1 MNRVSPAA
9 VMRGAGLAFV
19 MIAWAVLAH
28 INSAGSAVSDV
39 GLVLALAPLLAAA
52 MILLWRVG
60 DTVRTVIGGLVAIG
74 LLAWLWA
81 SLRQNVALVY
91 FIQHLGTNLALGAL
105 FGRSLTFRQNAVGH
119 TFCVICAQWRDSA
132 IDRTLYQTGHHCLDR
147 FLSGQRQ
154 CFGISI
160 LFCATSGLVGF
171 RKSADLSAG
180 LADVCGRADFPAAKY
195 FHPRNVPG
203 SPIPF
208 AATARQCVIA
218 PIRSPGTHEF
228 FSPVAAW
235 QP

>member
-60 DTVRTVIGGLVAIG
+60 DTVRTVLGGFVAIG

-105 FGRSLTFRQNAVGH
+105 FGRSLRSGGTPLVTHFALFAHNGVIPPSIERYTRQVTIA
-119 TFCVICAQWRDSA
+119 F
-132 IDRTLYQTGHHCLDR
+132 
-147 FLSGQRQ
+147 
-154 CFGISI
+154 

-180 LADVCGRADFPAAKY
+180 LADVCGRAVVPA
-195 FHPRNVPG
+195 PNT
-203 SPIPF
+203 S
-208 AATARQCVIA
+208 T
-218 PIRSPGTHEF
+218 
-228 FSPVAAW
+228 
-235 QP
+235 